1 MQGIVFCGGCSYCCS
16 YLYTSILESKHF
28 DGRGCKFIFISLSI
42 ATPCLNTQCVKY
54 FSQIATLGIHISV
67 SVCESVCVLRLS
79 KKIENKLFRVAYEK
93 DCFIIHAPKLLFES
107 ALIKQQNLRA
117 RSWPQNVFLN
127 IIYSPLIWGI
137 IYKTRTMFIF
147 IPS

>member
-16 YLYTSILESKHF
+16 YLYTSILDSKHF

-42 ATPCLNTQCVKY
+42 ATPCLNTQYAYTYLWVCV
-54 FSQIATLGIHISV
+54 
-67 SVCESVCVLRLS
+67 SVCVLRLS